1 MIDRR
6 FTERVR
12 RVMHF
17 AREEAGRLQHDYI
30 GTEHLLLGLI
40 REGEGVAAVVL
51 TNIGL
56 DIEQVRRAVEEAVP
70 PSGGTLTIG
79 DLPFNT
85 GAKRALELA
94 IEEAKEL
101 GHNYIGTE
109 HLLLGLLREGDG
121 IAAKTLMRLGVELE
135 RLREATLELLGGGG
149 GMPHPQGEKPSKTPA
164 VDYFCRDLTV
174 LAREGKLDPIIGREM
189 EIERVIQILSRRK
202 KNNPVLIG
210 EPGVGKTAIVEGLAQ
225 KVIENKVPELL
236 RGRRVLALDMA
247 AVVAGTKYRGQ
258 FEERLK
264 AVMNEIR
271 QANDVILFLDEL
283 HTIVGAGAAEGAI
296 DASNMLK
303 PALARG
309 ELQCVGATTLDEYR
323 KYIEKDGA
331 LERRF
336 QTIIVDSPTIEET
349 IQILHGLRDRYEEH
363 HRVKYSDAAL
373 EAAAR
378 LADRYIS
385 DRFLPDKAIDVIDE
399 AGSRAKLSTP
409 EIPPDMQKLEEQLN
423 TINAEKK
430 QAVQD
435 QQFEKAAK
443 LRDQEREVKK
453 KMEDER
459 KSWERSREVKR
470 IEVNEEDIAF
480 IIARWTGVP
489 IVKLEEKETSKLL
502 RMEDELRRRVV
513 GQEEA
518 LTVVSKAIR
527 RTRAGLKDPKRPMG
541 SFIFLGPT
549 GVGKTELART
559 LAQFLFE
566 DEEALVRIDMSEYM
580 EKFTVSRLIGAP
592 PGYVGYEEGG
602 QLTEKVRRK
611 PYSVVLLDEIE
622 KAHPDVFNILLQVLD
637 EGLLTD
643 SLGRK
648 VSFKNVVLIMT
659 SNLGARE
666 IKKGMSL
673 GFQAQIGDV
682 TYDRM
687 KDTVMTEL
695 KRAFNPEFLNRIDE
709 VVVFH
714 SLGRE
719 EMAQIVDIL
728 MRQVEERLAGK
739 KIKLALT
746 PEAKELIVE
755 KGFDPTFGARPLK
768 RTIQK
773 LLEDSLSEEL
783 LKGTVKDGDL
793 VAIEREEDHLVF
805 KVQGSN
811 SAKRN
816 KTKELA
822 AANGGK

>member
-30 GTEHLLLGLI
+30 GTEHLLLGLL

-51 TNIGL
+51 TNMGL
-56 DIEQVRRAVEEAVP
+56 DVEQVRRAVEEAVP

-79 DLPFNT
+79 DLPFNA

-135 RLREATLELLGGGG
+135 RLREATLELLGGGSAV
-149 GMPHPQGEKPSKTPA
+149 PHAQGEKPSKTPA
-164 VDYFCRDLTV
+164 VDYFCRDLTA

-271 QANDVILFLDEL
+271 SSNDVILFLDEL

-323 KYIEKDGA
+323 KHIEKDGA

-336 QTIIVDSPTIEET
+336 QTILVDAPTIEET

-373 EAAAR
+373 EASVR

-385 DRFLPDKAIDVIDE
+385 DRYLPDKAIDVIDE

-409 EIPPDMQKLEEQLN
+409 EIPPDMKKLEEQLD
-423 TINAEKK
+423 TVNAEKK

-459 KSWERSREVKR
+459 KSWEKSREVKR

-489 IVKLEEKETSKLL
+489 IVKLEEKETAKLL

-518 LTVVSKAIR
+518 LGVVSRAIR
-527 RTRAGLKDPKRPMG
+527 RTRAGLADPKRPMG

-580 EKFTVSRLIGAP
+580 EKFAVSRLIGAP
-592 PGYVGYEEGG
+592 PGYIGYEEGG

-637 EGLLTD
+637 DGLLTD

-687 KDTVMTEL
+687 KDMVMTEL

-714 SLGRE
+714 SLERE
-719 EMAQIVDIL
+719 QMAQIVDIL
-728 MRQVEERLAGK
+728 MRQVEERLSAK
-739 KIKLALT
+739 KIKLTLA
-746 PEAKELIVE
+746 PPAKELFVD

-768 RTIQK
+768 RTIQR
-773 LLEDSLSEEL
+773 LLEDPLSEEL
-783 LKGTVKDGDL
+783 LKGTVKDGDR

-805 KVQGSN
+805 KVQTNN
-811 SAKRN
+811 SAPK
-816 KTKELA
+816 KKKELVV
-822 AANGGK
+822 ANGGK

>member
-30 GTEHLLLGLI
+30 GTEHLLLGLL

-56 DIEQVRRAVEEAVP
+56 DIEQVRRAVEESVT

-79 DLPFNT
+79 DLPFNA

-121 IAAKTLMRLGVELE
+121 IAAKTLMRLGVELAH
-135 RLREATLELLGGGG
+135 LREATLELLGGGG
-149 GMPHPQGEKPSKTPA
+149 SVPHPQGEKPSKTPA
-164 VDYFCRDLTV
+164 VDYFCRDLTA

-189 EIERVIQILSRRK
+189 EIERVIQTLARRK

-225 KVIENKVPELL
+225 KIIENKVPDVL
-236 RGRRVLALDMA
+236 RGKRVLALDMA

-271 QANDVILFLDEL
+271 QANDVVLFLDEL

-323 KYIEKDGA
+323 KHIEKDGA

-336 QTIIVDSPTIEET
+336 QTIIVDAPTIEES
-349 IQILHGLRDRYEEH
+349 IQILHGLKDRYEEH
-363 HRVKYSDAAL
+363 HHVKYTDAAL
-373 EAAAR
+373 EAAA
-378 LADRYIS
+378 LLSDRYIS
-385 DRFLPDKAIDVIDE
+385 DRYLPDKAIDVIDE
-399 AGSRAKLSTP
+399 AGSRAKLSMP
-409 EIPPDMQKLEEQLN
+409 EVPLDMQKLEEKFEQ
-423 TINAEKK
+423 INAEKK

-443 LRDQEREVKK
+443 LRDQEREIHK
-453 KMEDER
+453 KMEEEK
-459 KSWERSREVKR
+459 KSWEKSREVKH

-480 IIARWTGVP
+480 IISRWTGVP
-489 IVKLEEKETSKLL
+489 IVKLEEKETAKLL
-502 RMEDELRRRVV
+502 RMEEELRKRVV

-518 LTVVSKAIR
+518 LAVVSKAIR
-527 RTRAGLKDPKRPMG
+527 RTRTGLKDPNRPMG

-580 EKFTVSRLIGAP
+580 EKFAVSRLIGAP
-592 PGYVGYEEGG
+592 PGYIGYEEGG

-622 KAHPDVFNILLQVLD
+622 KAHPEVFNLLLQVLD
-637 EGLLTD
+637 DGQLTD

-648 VSFKNVVLIMT
+648 VSFKNAVLIMT

-666 IKKGMSL
+666 IKKGMSM
-673 GFQAQIGDV
+673 GFQAQIGDI

-714 SLGRE
+714 SLGKE
-719 EMAQIVDIL
+719 EIGQIVDIL
-728 MRQVEERLAGK
+728 MRQVEGWLAEK
-739 KIKLALT
+739 KIKLTLE
-746 PEAKELIVE
+746 PDAKELVIE
-755 KGFDPTFGARPLK
+755 RGFDPTFGARPLK

-773 LLEDSLSEEL
+773 LLEDSLSEGL
-783 LKGTVKDGDL
+783 LRGTIKEGDR
-793 VAIEREEDHLVF
+793 VMIKREEDHLVF
-805 KVQGSN
+805 KPQGN
-811 SAKRN
+811 SKR
-816 KTKELA
+816 KKELV
-822 AANGGK
+822 AANGAKE

>member
-30 GTEHLLLGLI
+30 GTEHLLLGLL

-51 TNIGL
+51 MNIGL

-79 DLPFNT
+79 DLPFNA

-121 IAAKTLMRLGVELE
+121 IAAKALMRLGVALE

-164 VDYFCRDLTV
+164 VDYFCRDLTA

-271 QANDVILFLDEL
+271 SSNDVILFLDEL

-323 KYIEKDGA
+323 KHIEKDGA

-336 QTIIVDSPTIEET
+336 QTILVDAPTIEET

-373 EAAAR
+373 EAAVR

-409 EIPPDMQKLEEQLN
+409 EIPPDMKKLEEQLD
-423 TINAEKK
+423 TINALKK

-443 LRDQEREVKK
+443 LRDQEREIRN
-453 KMEDER
+453 KMEEE
-459 KSWERSREVKR
+459 KKNWEKSREVKR

-489 IVKLEEKETSKLL
+489 IVKLEEKETAKLL

-518 LTVVSKAIR
+518 LAVVSRAIR

-580 EKFTVSRLIGAP
+580 EKFAVSRLIGAP
-592 PGYVGYEEGG
+592 PGYIGYEEGG

-637 EGLLTD
+637 DGLLTD

-687 KDTVMTEL
+687 KDMVMTEL

-714 SLGRE
+714 SLERG

-728 MRQVEERLAGK
+728 MGQVEERLAGK
-739 KIKLALT
+739 KIKLALS
-746 PEAKELIVE
+746 PEGKELIVE

-783 LKGTVKDGDL
+783 LKGTVKDGDR

-805 KVQGSN
+805 KVQTNN
-811 SAKRN
+811 STPK
-816 KTKELA
+816 KKKELV
-822 AANGGK
+822 AANGSK

>member
-30 GTEHLLLGLI
+30 GTEHLLLGLL

-51 TNIGL
+51 MNIGL

-79 DLPFNT
+79 DLPFNA

-121 IAAKTLMRLGVELE
+121 IAAKALMRLGVALE

-164 VDYFCRDLTV
+164 VDYFCRDLTA

-271 QANDVILFLDEL
+271 SSNDVILFLDEL

-323 KYIEKDGA
+323 KHIEKDGA

-336 QTIIVDSPTIEET
+336 QTILVDAPTIEET

-373 EAAAR
+373 EAAVR

-409 EIPPDMQKLEEQLN
+409 EIPPDMKKLEEQLD
-423 TINAEKK
+423 TINALKK

-443 LRDQEREVKK
+443 LRDQEREIRN
-453 KMEDER
+453 KMEEE
-459 KSWERSREVKR
+459 KKNWEKSREVKR

-489 IVKLEEKETSKLL
+489 IVKLEEKETAKLL

-518 LTVVSKAIR
+518 LAVVSRAIR

-580 EKFTVSRLIGAP
+580 EKFAVSRLIGAP
-592 PGYVGYEEGG
+592 PGYIGYEEGG

-637 EGLLTD
+637 DGLLTD

-728 MRQVEERLAGK
+728 MRQVEARLADK
-739 KIKLALT
+739 KIKLTLAPL
-746 PEAKELIVE
+746 AKELIVE

-773 LLEDSLSEEL
+773 LLEDPLSEEL
-783 LKGTVKDGDL
+783 LKGTVKDGDR

-805 KVQGSN
+805 KVQTN
-811 SAKRN
+811 NKR
-816 KTKELA
+816 KPKELV

>member
-1 MIDRR
+1 
-6 FTERVR
+6 
-12 RVMHF
+12 MHF

-30 GTEHLLLGLI
+30 GTEHLLLGLL

-51 TNIGL
+51 MNIGL

-79 DLPFNT
+79 DLPFNA

-121 IAAKTLMRLGVELE
+121 IAAKALMRLGVALE

-164 VDYFCRDLTV
+164 VDYFCRDLTA

-323 KYIEKDGA
+323 KHIEKDGA

-385 DRFLPDKAIDVIDE
+385 DRYLPDKAIDVIDE

-409 EIPPDMQKLEEQLN
+409 EIPPDMKKLEEQLD
-423 TINAEKK
+423 TVNAEKK

-443 LRDQEREVKK
+443 LRDQEREIRN
-453 KMEDER
+453 KMEEE
-459 KSWERSREVKR
+459 KKNWEKSREVKR

-489 IVKLEEKETSKLL
+489 IVKLEEKETAKLL

-518 LTVVSKAIR
+518 LAVVSRAIR
-527 RTRAGLKDPKRPMG
+527 RTRAGLADPKRPMG

-580 EKFTVSRLIGAP
+580 EKFAVSRLIGAP
-592 PGYVGYEEGG
+592 PGYIGYEEGG

-687 KDTVMTEL
+687 KDMVMTEL

-714 SLGRE
+714 SLERG

-728 MRQVEERLAGK
+728 MGQVEERLAGK
-739 KIKLALT
+739 KIKLALS
-746 PEAKELIVE
+746 PEGKELIVE

-783 LKGTVKDGDL
+783 LKGTVKDGDR

-805 KVQGSN
+805 KVQTNN
-811 SAKRN
+811 STPK
-816 KTKELA
+816 KKKELV
-822 AANGGK
+822 AANGSK

>member
-30 GTEHLLLGLI
+30 GTEHLLLGLL

-51 TNIGL
+51 MNIGL

-79 DLPFNT
+79 DLPFNA

-121 IAAKTLMRLGVELE
+121 IAAKALMRLGVALE

-164 VDYFCRDLTV
+164 VDYFCRDLTA

-271 QANDVILFLDEL
+271 SSNDVILFLDEL

-323 KYIEKDGA
+323 KHIEKDGA

-336 QTIIVDSPTIEET
+336 QTILVDAPTIEET

-373 EAAAR
+373 EAAVR

-409 EIPPDMQKLEEQLN
+409 EIPPDMKKLEEQLD
-423 TINAEKK
+423 TINALKK

-443 LRDQEREVKK
+443 LRDQEREIRN
-453 KMEDER
+453 KMEEE
-459 KSWERSREVKR
+459 KKNWEKSREVKR

-489 IVKLEEKETSKLL
+489 IVKLEEKETAKLL

-518 LTVVSKAIR
+518 LAVVSRAIR

-580 EKFTVSRLIGAP
+580 EKFAVSRLIGAP
-592 PGYVGYEEGG
+592 PGYIGYEEGG

-637 EGLLTD
+637 DGLLTD

-648 VSFKNVVLIMT
+648 VSFKNVVVIMT

-666 IKKGMSL
+666 I
-673 GFQAQIGDV
+673 
-682 TYDRM
+682 
-687 KDTVMTEL
+687 
-695 KRAFNPEFLNRIDE
+695 
-709 VVVFH
+709 
-714 SLGRE
+714 
-719 EMAQIVDIL
+719 
-728 MRQVEERLAGK
+728 
-739 KIKLALT
+739 
-746 PEAKELIVE
+746 
-755 KGFDPTFGARPLK
+755 
-768 RTIQK
+768 
-773 LLEDSLSEEL
+773 
-783 LKGTVKDGDL
+783 
-793 VAIEREEDHLVF
+793 
-805 KVQGSN
+805 
-811 SAKRN
+811 
-816 KTKELA
+816 
-822 AANGGK
+822 

>member
-30 GTEHLLLGLI
+30 GTEHLLLGLL

-51 TNIGL
+51 MNIGL

-79 DLPFNT
+79 DLPFNA

-121 IAAKTLMRLGVELE
+121 IAAKALMRLGVALE

-164 VDYFCRDLTV
+164 VDYFCRDLTA

-271 QANDVILFLDEL
+271 SSNDVILFLDEL

-323 KYIEKDGA
+323 KHIEKDGA

-336 QTIIVDSPTIEET
+336 QTILVDAPTIEET

-373 EAAAR
+373 EAAVR

-409 EIPPDMQKLEEQLN
+409 EIPPDMKKLEEQLD
-423 TINAEKK
+423 TINALKK

-459 KSWERSREVKR
+459 KSWEKSREVKR

-489 IVKLEEKETSKLL
+489 IVKLEEKETAKLL

-518 LTVVSKAIR
+518 LAVVSRAIR

-580 EKFTVSRLIGAP
+580 EKFAVSRLIGAP
-592 PGYVGYEEGG
+592 PGYIGYEEGG

-714 SLGRE
+714 SLERG

-739 KIKLALT
+739 KIKLALS
-746 PEAKELIVE
+746 PEGKELIVE

-773 LLEDSLSEEL
+773 LLEDPLSEEL
-783 LKGTVKDGDL
+783 LKGTVKDGDR

-805 KVQGSN
+805 KVQTNN
-811 SAKRN
+811 STPK
-816 KTKELA
+816 KKKELVV
-822 AANGGK
+822 ANGSK